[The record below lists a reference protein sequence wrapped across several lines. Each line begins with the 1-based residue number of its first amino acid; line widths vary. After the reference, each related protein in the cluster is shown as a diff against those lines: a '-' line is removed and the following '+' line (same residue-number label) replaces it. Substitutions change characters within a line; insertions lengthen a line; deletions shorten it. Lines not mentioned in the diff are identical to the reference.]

1 MVEVEHAP
9 LRRVQFDPM
18 RGVVE
23 VLHRALDFGFDLRV
37 LRLVIERAVL
47 KDDVF
52 PFGHVHELERRGD
65 VAGVIGGQTDAVSL
79 RPVGSLM
86 YAISCP
92 ADALRSSPPK

>member
-9 LRRVQFDPM
+9 LRRVQLDPM

-52 PFGHVHELERRGD
+52 PFRQPLVRDWAETLIE
-65 VAGVIGGQTDAVSL
+65 
-79 RPVGSLM
+79 
-86 YAISCP
+86 
-92 ADALRSSPPK
+92 